1 MSADHASDP
10 NPPGL
15 YSPPANAPVPF
26 PPGWAPSPAE
36 PAPVLPA
43 ALAAPPPPPGFP
55 PPPVFAA
62 PPQAPPAPPA
72 PVAPPAPSQPSTYTA
87 PTAGPAPLYAPPGPL
102 PATPRWSAAGIGT
115 RLQALPLTVKL
126 AVAGAGLVGL
136 AGLYLV
142 AGVLLANAEAKSQTE
157 AIQQTGADLTKID
170 AFLSDVSVRDAE
182 KLDAKAFKAAED
194 AYAAKLAVTN
204 ATLTADQDRI
214 DSTRGN
220 IEWYGWLTPF
230 ETRQLHANDATFD
243 QASAA
248 LATVVKA
255 VAIFRTQTNF
265 GSIFVSAE
273 VHSDAA
279 VAAAK
284 KNDLATATTEF
295 QRARND
301 LSQAELLAKDSDVA
315 PQFAPIVGVY
325 GNLMRDIAGLAE
337 SAQSSDGVGAVQ
349 YLRQLDADSRS
360 PVTFDQQAYR
370 AWYSKKIDP
379 LEIDFRKHAHRVPRY
394 VVTSTQLV

>member
-26 PPGWAPSPAE
+26 PRGWAPTPAE

-43 ALAAPPPPPGFP
+43 AVAAPPPSPVFP
-55 PPPVFAA
+55 PPPVYAA
-62 PPQAPPAPPA
+62 PPQAPPVPP
-72 PVAPPAPSQPSTYTA
+72 APPAPSQPSAYTA
-87 PTAGPAPLYAPPGPL
+87 PTAAPAPLPAPPVPV
-102 PATPRWSAAGIGT
+102 PATPRWSAAGIGS
-115 RLQALPLTVKL
+115 RLKALSLSAKLT
-126 AVAGAGLVGL
+126 VAGAGVVGL
-136 AGLYLV
+136 AGLYVV
-142 AGVLLANAEAKSQTE
+142 AGVLVANAEAKGQTE

-194 AYAAKLAVTN
+194 AYAAKLAATN

-230 ETRQLHANDATFD
+230 ESRQLHVNDGTFD
-243 QASAA
+243 HAGAA

-284 KNDLATATTEF
+284 KNNLATATTEF
-295 QRARND
+295 QQARND
-301 LSQAELLAKDSDVA
+301 LSQAELLARDSDVA

-325 GNLMRDIAGLAE
+325 GNLMRDIAGLAA
-337 SAQSSDGVGAVQ
+337 SAQSSDGVGAMQ
-349 YLRQLDADSRS
+349 YLRQLDADSSS

-379 LEIDFRKHAHRVPRY
+379 LEINFRKHAHRVPRY